1 MTRFPEPTDEND
13 WSPATSRPGE
23 IFTVEGEIRSYGA
36 LARGLKNRDP
46 RGRAYRRSMQRVAL
60 WCVASAVGV
69 VVIVGLVS
77 AIT

>member
-1 MTRFPEPTDEND
+1 MSRFPEPSDEND

-46 RGRAYRRSMQRVAL
+46 RGRAYRRSMQRAAL
-60 WCVASAVGV
+60 WCVAAAVAAV
-69 VVIVGLVS
+69 VVVGLVS
-77 AIT
+77 AFT

>member
-1 MTRFPEPTDEND
+1 MSRFPEPSDEND

-23 IFTVEGEIRSYGA
+23 IFTVEGQIRATGT

-60 WCVASAVGV
+60 WCVATAVALV
-69 VVIVGLVS
+69 VVAALVS
-77 AIT
+77 TIT

>member
-1 MTRFPEPTDEND
+1 MSRFPEPSDEND

-60 WCVASAVGV
+60 WCVAAAVALV
-69 VVIVGLVS
+69 VVAALVS
-77 AIT
+77 TIT

>member
-1 MTRFPEPTDEND
+1 MSRFPEPSDEND

-23 IFTVEGEIRSYGA
+23 IFTVEGQIRATGT

>member
-1 MTRFPEPTDEND
+1 MSRFPEPAHEND

-23 IFTVEGEIRSYGA
+23 MYTVEGRIRATGA